1 MARHPSSAGR
11 LGATE
16 VAQCRAVLDQ
26 RLGALRA
33 ALREQREAGPRPS
46 GDSVPAEVHDLK
58 DEAFAGQLANLSGLA
73 RDQMQS
79 ELAAVQAALRRIA
92 DGSYGQCEDCDREIG
107 RERLLAQPSASRCL
121 PCQERAEAKVIKAP
135 APPRP

>member
-1 MARHPSSAGR
+1 MARHPGSAGK
-11 LGATE
+11 LSATE

-46 GDSVPAEVHDLK
+46 GDSASVEVHDLK

-79 ELAAVQAALRRIA
+79 EVAAVQAALRRIA
-92 DGSYGQCEDCDREIG
+92 EGSYGQCEDCDREIG
-107 RERLLAQPSASRCL
+107 RERLLAQPSAGRCL
-121 PCQERAEAKVIKAP
+121 PCQERAEAPAIKAP